1 LQNSPHYNRNGP
13 RSVFPLGGGEK
24 KYLPKLINVS
34 EAVSVNTNPAGLT
47 ELNQRARRKTNLI
60 ISIYSPKGGVGNT
73 LLTLALARKASE
85 KLKTCALEFDFT
97 PGDFPAIL
105 DIDRRKN
112 IYTAMRSGIEQ
123 AVQKPAGEM
132 FDAIVSGYPD
142 TPERFEE
149 NDVSDLVAGLASLYE
164 LVLVDIQPAFIPAVM
179 DVMNMSDKIL
189 LITTDNF
196 SVVSR
201 TVGTLDWAISNNFID
216 ISNIVQLVNMQSKKN
231 TECVNLAGP
240 QIPVIYTVPYMKN
253 ISGYKDKRLQKHCA
267 NILNRLMPD
276 IFEEPKRRI
285 FAGKAGGK

>member
-1 LQNSPHYNRNGP
+1 
-13 RSVFPLGGGEK
+13 
-24 KYLPKLINVS
+24 
-34 EAVSVNTNPAGLT
+34 
-47 ELNQRARRKTNLI
+47 
-60 ISIYSPKGGVGNT
+60 VGNT

-123 AVQKPAGEM
+123 AVQKPADEM

-149 NDVSDLVAGLASLYE
+149 NDVPDLVAGLASLYE

-216 ISNIVQLVNMQSKKN
+216 ISNIAQLVNMQSKKN
-231 TECVNLAGP
+231 TEYINLAGP
-240 QIPVIYTVPYMKN
+240 QIPVIYTVPYIKSL
-253 ISGYKDKRLQKHCA
+253 SGYKDKRLQKHCA
-267 NILNRLMPD
+267 NILNRFMPD
-276 IFEEPKRRI
+276 IFNKPKRRV
-285 FAGKAGGK
+285 FAGKAGDR